1 MWKEATDA
9 VTSDSLSKVL
19 AGAVIA
25 ALGFLGK
32 QLTQF
37 WLELRNER
45 RSRKQD
51 LVQLQA
57 LLGVTSAT
65 FKIQNDHAQTLLSSL
80 TERYPTLD
88 ISGGYE
94 RSFAAPF
101 TTMTPEEKE
110 LHSLIRSI
118 TINSMRT
125 GNLSLVAWLDRDV
138 FFKSHYGEGSLL
150 GELAEKL
157 AELQTHL
164 VLWLAKYQMW
174 IPDHPEHALV
184 YMADEE
190 RHGKGFPSG
199 IDETVAQSMG
209 LI

>member
-9 VTSDSLSKVL
+9 VTYDSLSKVL

-65 FKIQNDHAQTLLSSL
+65 FKIQNEHAQTLLSSL
-80 TERYPTLD
+80 TERNPTLD

-94 RSFAAPF
+94 RSFAVAF

-110 LHSLIRSI
+110 LHSLIRS
-118 TINSMRT
+118 MGR
-125 GNLSLVAWLDRDV
+125 
-138 FFKSHYGEGSLL
+138 
-150 GELAEKL
+150 
-157 AELQTHL
+157 
-164 VLWLAKYQMW
+164 
-174 IPDHPEHALV
+174 P
-184 YMADEE
+184 
-190 RHGKGFPSG
+190 
-199 IDETVAQSMG
+199 TVST
-209 LI
+209 

>member
-1 MWKEATDA
+1 MWKEAIDVA
-9 VTSDSLSKVL
+9 TSDSLTKVL
-19 AGAVIA
+19 AAAVVA

-32 QLTQF
+32 QLTQL
-37 WLELRNER
+37 WLELRKER
-45 RSRKQD
+45 RTQKQE

-57 LLGVTSAT
+57 LLGVTGAT
-65 FKIQNDHAQTLLSSL
+65 FKIQNEHARTLFSSL
-80 TERYPTLD
+80 KERNATLD

-94 RSFAAPF
+94 RVFTAAF
-101 TTMTPEEKE
+101 DAMTPEEKE

-125 GNLSLVAWLDRDV
+125 GNLALKAWLDRDV
-138 FFKSHYGEGSLL
+138 FFQSHYGEGSLL
-150 GELAEKL
+150 GRLAQKL

-164 VLWLAKYQMW
+164 VLWLAKYEMW

-190 RHGKGFPSG
+190 RHGKGFPAG
-199 IDETVAQSMG
+199 LDETVTRALG